1 MNLGRLF
8 LQEGISLENALDFV
22 SEGIIVANQKRKIL
36 FINKAGRAI
45 CGISPDGDYTD
56 WPECMGVYQENKK
69 SLFDPEKLPL
79 IKGLQGETVRNELVY
94 LKNDNLHS
102 WKCLSCSASPIIN
115 DGKIVGGIVTFKD
128 ITESRAKKKKLDE
141 QNVKIQKASKLAALG
156 VLAGQI
162 GHEINNPL
170 AIIRTGS
177 WILRKLIAAP
187 VLDKDL
193 IFSKLDDIDSTI
205 QRMSDIIVSLKNLSR
220 DSSSEKP
227 EEFVLRDILR
237 DLQAICGPKL
247 QPRGVTLMI
256 DNSNPLLD
264 KKILCH
270 RVQLSE
276 VFINLLG
283 NAVDAVEDVSDPCI
297 QLDVLTESDK
307 LIMRITDNG
316 PGVPVEM
323 EKKIFSPFFTTKP
336 FGEGTGL
343 GLSIS
348 RDIMKKH
355 GGELVLNRN
364 ISASCFDAS
373 LPLSSQ
379 R

>member
-1 MNLGRLF
+1 
-8 LQEGISLENALDFV
+8 
-22 SEGIIVANQKRKIL
+22 
-36 FINKAGRAI
+36 
-45 CGISPDGDYTD
+45 
-56 WPECMGVYQENKK
+56 
-69 SLFDPEKLPL
+69 
-79 IKGLQGETVRNELVY
+79 
-94 LKNDNLHS
+94 
-102 WKCLSCSASPIIN
+102 
-115 DGKIVGGIVTFKD
+115 
-128 ITESRAKKKKLDE
+128 
-141 QNVKIQKASKLAALG
+141 
-156 VLAGQI
+156 
-162 GHEINNPL
+162 
-170 AIIRTGS
+170 
-177 WILRKLIAAP
+177 
-187 VLDKDL
+187 
-193 IFSKLDDIDSTI
+193 
-205 QRMSDIIVSLKNLSR
+205 
-220 DSSSEKP
+220 
-227 EEFVLRDILR
+227 
-237 DLQAICGPKL
+237 
-247 QPRGVTLMI
+247 MI